1 MLPPVP
7 KTKSSEVTDIIN
19 SAVPTG
25 SISEFQYF
33 RCKRLLNDV
42 KETEP
47 LDWVLL
53 SNSIIEM
60 YFDNPVLAHQFAQEV
75 LKISNSVSILSNLY
89 FVFLSSVDFSSA
101 NENIDKIISL
111 SSKQNLPLESFIPID
126 FKPITYFLDGILND
140 DLNYYKRFKKED
152 FNEFIQFFEI
162 KNKLEIDSSVLKHIG
177 SILFKCFNSRNV
189 RCRKYEY
196 SFIDDEFLILL
207 YVDRSFDEIDVMN
220 SEIFSRCYDEGLIDE
235 LNKLSYFIIPY
246 EVGVD

>member
-1 MLPPVP
+1 MFPPVP

-33 RCKRLLNDV
+33 RCKRLLNDI

-47 LDWVLL
+47 LDWFLL

-60 YFDNPVLAHQFAQEV
+60 YFDNPVLAHQYAREV

-111 SSKQNLPLESFIPID
+111 CSKQNLPLESFIPID

-162 KNKLEIDSSVLKHIG
+162 KNKLEIDSRVLKHIG

-207 YVDRSFDEIDVMN
+207 YVDRSFDEIDAMN
-220 SEIFSRCYDEGLIDE
+220 SEIFSKCYDEG
-235 LNKLSYFIIPY
+235 
-246 EVGVD
+246 